1 MQQNVWKLNKICES
15 YLAGLDGEDVRGEG
29 DAPRTY
35 TTGGTSATLVRFN

>member
-29 DAPRTY
+29 DAPRTCRHERNA
-35 TTGGTSATLVRFN
+35 GEI